1 MNELLRSAESSLSME
16 DMMAAGLGLTT
27 FGVSM
32 AFIVFMWAFIFV
44 IIVGFYVATTIPI
57 YKMAKRAGLPNAWL
71 AWIPIGEMYIR
82 LKLSRREFNIFNW
95 IVTKDRDKAFI
106 GYLWLAGGFAL
117 AIVVLMIMMI
127 IPGLNIIAVF
137 LYYGLMMISPII
149 FGIFMWRVNYDIL
162 MTYGMQ
168 EHAMWAS
175 VLNYWV
181 PYVMI
186 VMSYII
192 MNREP
197 DYKA

>member
-1 MNELLRSAESSLSME
+1 MNELLKSADSSMSME
-16 DMMAAGLGLTT
+16 DMFMAGMGLTT

-32 AFIVFMWAFIFV
+32 AFIVFMWAFIFIV
-44 IIVGFYVATTIPI
+44 IVGFYVATTIPI

-106 GYLWLAGGFAL
+106 GYLWLVGGFAL
-117 AIVVLMIMMI
+117 VIMFVLLMAFVPVIQVIAIIV
-127 IPGLNIIAVF
+127 
-137 LYYGLMMISPII
+137 YYISMAIFPII

>member
-1 MNELLRSAESSLSME
+1 MNELLRSADSSMSME
-16 DMMAAGLGLTT
+16 DMFMAGMGLTT

-32 AFIVFMWAFIFV
+32 AFIVFMWAFIFI

-106 GYLWLAGGFAL
+106 GYLWLVGGFVL

-137 LYYGLMMISPII
+137 LYYGLMMIYPII

-162 MTYGMQ
+162 ITYGMQ

>member
-1 MNELLRSAESSLSME
+1 MSPESLPK
-16 DMMAAGLGLTT
+16 
-27 FGVSM
+27 
-32 AFIVFMWAFIFV
+32 
-44 IIVGFYVATTIPI
+44 YVACAALCASNFPES
-57 YKMAKRAGLPNAWL
+57 NA
-71 AWIPIGEMYIR
+71 
-82 LKLSRREFNIFNW
+82 
-95 IVTKDRDKAFI
+95 
-106 GYLWLAGGFAL
+106 
-117 AIVVLMIMMI
+117 
-127 IPGLNIIAVF
+127 
-137 LYYGLMMISPII
+137 ISCII

>member
-1 MNELLRSAESSLSME
+1 MNELLRSADSSMSME

-32 AFIVFMWAFIFV
+32 AFFVFMWAFIFV

-181 PYVMI
+181 PYLMI
-186 VMSYII
+186 VMFYII

>member
-1 MNELLRSAESSLSME
+1 MIMFVLL
-16 DMMAAGLGLTT
+16 MAFVPVIQVIAII
-27 FGVSM
+27 VYYISM
-32 AFIVFMWAFIFV
+32 AIFPIV
-44 IIVGFYVATTIPI
+44 
-57 YKMAKRAGLPNAWL
+57 
-71 AWIPIGEMYIR
+71 
-82 LKLSRREFNIFNW
+82 
-95 IVTKDRDKAFI
+95 
-106 GYLWLAGGFAL
+106 
-117 AIVVLMIMMI
+117 
-127 IPGLNIIAVF
+127 
-137 LYYGLMMISPII
+137 